1 MSPVGQLQV
10 ESCKAPLSRIAL
22 GCSRIGSFNN
32 MTPMREVRLTLEGAL
47 DLGVSTFDTSNVYG
61 QGDSEREIG
70 RALRKRRGEAFV
82 ITKLGKSFS
91 RKMQLLRPFKP
102 VLKPLMSAR
111 AQGAVASRRGGEIST
126 VFRPAEFAASVEG
139 SLRRLGFDHLDGL
152 LLHSP
157 SAASL
162 RDPELRAAFVRLKT
176 EGKVLHIGASC
187 DDAAALDAA
196 LDWPELSLLQLP
208 IDLIGQMTPA
218 AAERIRQRDVG
229 VLAREVIRLQ
239 RDLPPAEAI
248 ARAAQHP
255 LVDSVIVGTSRLA
268 HLKDA
273 ADAVRRL

>member
-1 MSPVGQLQV
+1 MSSVGQLQV
-10 ESCKAPLSRIAL
+10 ESRKSQLSRIAL
-22 GCSRIGSFNN
+22 GCSRVGSFNN
-32 MTPMREVRLTLEGAL
+32 MTPLREVRLTLEGAL
-47 DLGVSTFDTSNVYG
+47 DLGVTTFDTSNVYG

-70 RALRKRRGEAFV
+70 RALRKRRDEAFV
-82 ITKLGKSFS
+82 ITKLGKNFS

-102 VLKPLMSAR
+102 LLKPLMSAK
-111 AQGAVASRRGGEIST
+111 AQGAIASRRGSEIST
-126 VFRPAEFAASVEG
+126 VFRPAEFAASLEG
-139 SLRRLGFDHLDGL
+139 SLLRLGFDHVDGL

-162 RDPELRAAFVRLKT
+162 RDPELRAALLRLRT
-176 EGKVLHIGASC
+176 EGKVLQIGASC

-208 IDLIGQMTPA
+208 IDLIDQMTPA
-218 AAERIRQRDVG
+218 AAERIRKGDVG

-239 RDLPPAEAI
+239 RDLPPVQAI

-255 LVDSVIVGTSRLA
+255 VVDSVIVGTSRLA

-273 ADAVRRL
+273 AAAVQSL

>member
-1 MSPVGQLQV
+1 MSSVGQLQV
-10 ESCKAPLSRIAL
+10 ESRKSLLSRITL
-22 GCSRIGSFNN
+22 GCSRVGSFNN
-32 MTPMREVRLTLEGAL
+32 TTPLQEVRRTLEGAL

-70 RALRKRRGEAFV
+70 RALRTRRGEAFV

-102 VLKPLMSAR
+102 LLKPLMSAK
-111 AQGAVASRRGGEIST
+111 AQDAVASRRGGEIST

-139 SLRRLGFDHLDGL
+139 SMRRLGFDHLDGL

-162 RDPELRAAFVRLKT
+162 RDPEVRAAFVRLKT
-176 EGKVLHIGASC
+176 EGKVRHIGASC

-208 IDLIGQMTPA
+208 IDLIEQMTPA
-218 AAERIRQRDVG
+218 AAERIRNRG
-229 VLAREVIRLQ
+229 VDILAREVIRLQ
-239 RDLPPAEAI
+239 RDLSPREAI

-273 ADAVRRL
+273 AAAVQTH